1 MVPSEGLGDLAGDPF
16 GGWVGGDVGPDQTA
30 SFKMDDRLAI
40 EQLEADG
47 PYNEQIY
54 GGDVRGVIADEGL
67 PSL

>member
-1 MVPSEGLGDLAGDPF
+1 LVPREGLGDLAGDPF

>member
-1 MVPSEGLGDLAGDPF
+1 
-16 GGWVGGDVGPDQTA
+16 
-30 SFKMDDRLAI
+30 MDDRQAI